1 MRQGREPAWAAAVT
15 ASRARQEPVSRG
27 ELALD
32 GNDLTALGV
41 PPGRR
46 IGEVLDLLLDRVLAD
61 PSLNT
66 PERLAAI
73 VRSL

>member
-1 MRQGREPAWAAAVT
+1 VA
-15 ASRARQEPVSRG
+15 ASRASREPVSRG
-27 ELALD
+27 QLALK
-32 GNDLTALGV
+32 GNDLAALGV

-46 IGEVLDLLLDRVLAD
+46 VGEVLDLLLDRVLAD

>member
-1 MRQGREPAWAAAVT
+1 VT
-15 ASRARQEPVSRG
+15 
-27 ELALD
+27 
-32 GNDLTALGV
+32 
-41 PPGRR
+41 PGRR
-46 IGEVLDLLLDRVLAD
+46 VGEVLDLLLDRVLAD